1 MLLLSDDEITSNNI
15 SDANFQTI
23 EKDFALLL
31 GQKGKKSK
39 ANDEA
44 SLDLMLSKVP
54 KKRE

>member
-1 MLLLSDDEITSNNI
+1 MLLLSDDEIASIKI

-31 GQKGKKSK
+31 GHKSKNSK
-39 ANDEA
+39 ANEEV
-44 SLDLMLSKVP
+44 SLDLMLSKAP